1 MTKQIVQDYLKKYG
15 VLSSS
20 SLKKLMIQEH
30 GLTSVNAAQI
40 ISRALRVTKEKSG
53 IDVMKNILPKR
64 TGLLFISKEKN
75 TEKFWKGVVR
85 EMQKSKGAYSYAL
98 NSIIARSGIV
108 PIKHFHISCGSP
120 PGKLKK
126 HPSSVIVL
134 KKLVDVNFVT
144 TQDIPG
150 LGECVV
156 LNQAIGI
163 KIDVPTLWLRLKLE
177 ELILDCVALW
187 LKNLN
192 LSAYNQLKSR
202 KDSDYVPIYV
212 FSWDLSGI
220 SYLNALRKNEK
231 GSTKPGFVVVD
242 LLMTKSV
249 LGLIDIQP
257 FIAKCN
263 ALRVHTN
270 KKSVGLLE
278 IFLTF
283 KYDKEAFG
291 ELKKMGIMPA
301 TISNIF
307 GEQLASSLFDTLDM
321 LTGMGELDLEKT
333 DTLLS
338 ELSRIEGPAL
348 NIRGTMFTLIVG
360 HILTREGWKIIS
372 YDRVIKHGGKSQE
385 VDIIAERGEEI
396 LYVECKGKQ
405 PQNLVEEEEV
415 NKWSEKTIPH
425 TIRHQRETCVASKK
439 MVFQFWSASGFTED
453 AQMNFDSQMVSLD
466 GVEYLSTFSGPDEIK
481 ARVSVLKEGSI
492 MKVLNEHYFKH
503 PLQSSKK

>member
-1 MTKQIVQDYLKKYG
+1 MSKQLVHNYLKKYG

-20 SLKKLMIQEH
+20 SLKKLLVQEH
-30 GLTSVNAAQI
+30 GFTLGNASQI
-40 ISRALRVTKEKSG
+40 ISRSLRVPKDKSG
-53 IDVMKNILPKR
+53 IDVLQNILPKR
-64 TGLLFISKEKN
+64 TGLLFLSKEKN
-75 TEKFWKGVVR
+75 TVKFWKGVVS

-108 PIKHFHISCGSP
+108 PINHFHISCGSP
-120 PGKLKK
+120 TGKLKK
-126 HPSSVIVL
+126 HPSSAIVL

-144 TQDIPG
+144 IQDIPG

-156 LNQAIGI
+156 LNQSTGI
-163 KIDVPTLWLRLKLE
+163 KNNETTLWLRLKLE
-177 ELILDCVALW
+177 ELVLDCAELW

-202 KDSDYVPIYV
+202 KDHDYVPVYV

-242 LLMTKSV
+242 LLMTKRA
-249 LGLIDIQP
+249 LGLTDIQP
-257 FIAKCN
+257 FMAKCN

-270 KKSVGLLE
+270 KKSVGVLE
-278 IFLTF
+278 IFLAF
-283 KYDKEAFG
+283 KYDKEAFS

-307 GEQLASSLFDTLDM
+307 GEQLASSLLDTLDM
-321 LTGMGELDLEKT
+321 LTGMGELDLKKT

-348 NIRGTMFTLIVG
+348 NIRGTLFTLIVG

-385 VDIIAERGEEI
+385 VDIIAEKGEEI

-405 PQNLVEEEEV
+405 SQNLANAEEV
-415 NKWSEKTIPH
+415 NKWLEKTIPH
-425 TIRHQRETCVASKK
+425 TISHHEGVGISSKK
-439 MVFQFWSASGFTED
+439 IMFQFWSASGFTAD
-453 AQMNFDSQMVSLD
+453 AQINFGSQMVSMG
-466 GVEYLSTFSGPDEIK
+466 GVKYSSTYCGPKEIK
-481 ARVSVLKEGSI
+481 ARVSVLKEVSI
-492 MKVLNEHYFKH
+492 TKVLNEHYFNH
-503 PLQSSKK
+503 PLQNSKK